1 MARGQDV
8 GGVENMEDFSIEPHK
23 DQDFMIERIYDPISL
38 HTLTCLG
45 EIRIIPNLK
54 TGKVESIEYQ
64 EMAQLIHPPIVCPN
78 CEELGKIRSHLHNP
92 SLVFKSSG
100 GQYSYLCD
108 LCWTHSIIGPFGI
121 FISENDESNL

>member
-38 HTLTCLG
+38 HRLTCLG
-45 EIRIIPNLK
+45 GTRLIPNLK

-64 EMAQLIHPPIVCPN
+64 EMAQLIYPPVECPN
-78 CEELGKIRSHLHNP
+78 CEELGKIRSHLDNP
-92 SLVFKSSG
+92 SYVFKSSG

-108 LCWTHSIIGPFGI
+108 LCWTHSIVEPFGVWSKI
-121 FISENDESNL
+121 